1 MTDQLSQTGAATTAR
16 RDAPRPGATLPTGR
30 LRGAKGGLL
39 GVFRRRY
46 LLRLMVRRE
55 LRARYIGSKMGLLWS
70 YINPFS
76 RFLTFYF
83 VFGIII
89 GRGQV
94 PHFAIHLFA
103 GMVLVNL
110 FTESFNAGTRSIMQN
125 KAVVQRMPLPRE
137 IFPISS
143 TLVSLYHTGPQ
154 LVILVGAC
162 LATGSFHPDP
172 VGHARR
178 AARLRDRHPARHRD
192 GADVRRGQRD
202 VSATWTRLVRIFT
215 GMLPFSVPM
224 MYPYTLVEERFEA
237 FPVIAHF
244 YLANPIAEAVL
255 LIQRGV
261 LDHHGERCGRRGR
274 RRRVRLQPWADAN
287 FPDDLYARGLI
298 MLGIAAVFLVFAQ
311 WVFTRLDDKIP
322 DRLICMT
329 TSIEVTT
336 SPRSSPGTTSARSS
350 RWPWPRCAARRPSAP
365 SGPCAT

>member
-1 MTDQLSQTGAATTAR
+1 MTDLATRHDLAHVPMV
-16 RDAPRPGATLPTGR
+16 DP
-30 LRGAKGGLL
+30 GAKGGLL

-94 PHFAIHLFA
+94 PHFAIHLFT

-110 FTESFNAGTRSIMQN
+110 FVESFNAGTRSITQN

-137 IFPISS
+137 IFPIAS
-143 TLVSLYHTGPQ
+143 TLVTLYHTGPQ
-154 LVILVGAC
+154 MVILLGAC
-162 LATGSFHPDP
+162 LVTGSFEPDP
-172 VGHARR
+172 VGLL
-178 AARLRDRHPARHRD
+178 AALLGFGIVILLGTGMGLMFSAVNVMYRDL
-192 GADVRRGQRD
+192 
-202 VSATWTRLVRIFT
+202 TRVVRIFT
-215 GMLPFSVPM
+215 GMVPFTVPM
-224 MYPYTLVEERFEA
+224 MYPYTLVQERFEA
-237 FPVIAHF
+237 VPIVAKV

-255 LIQRGV
+255 LFQRGFWITTV
-261 LDHHGERCGRRGR
+261 SDEDAKDAGAEWGFTPGLH
-274 RRRVRLQPWADAN
+274 AN

-311 WVFTRLDDKIP
+311 WVFSRLDDKIP
-322 DRLICMT
+322 DRL
-329 TSIEVTT
+329 V
-336 SPRSSPGTTSARSS
+336 A
-350 RWPWPRCAARRPSAP
+350 
-365 SGPCAT
+365 